1 MVLLYFNVHILKK
14 LMIRHTWVNKS
25 IKQNKNSVKYF
36 RKRFVTDGNTP
47 RDHRPV
53 PEMEVQLSE
62 NMEPSTENCLT
73 VDQSNNLS
81 SINRTILNASSRK
94 CSVVA
99 FSNDG
104 DNVQLSEN
112 MEPSTENCLTMDQ
125 SNNLSSI
132 NRTISN
138 ASSRKYSVVA
148 FSIDGDNEP
157 NFDLSHECT
166 DSNDIDNTPLRYS
179 NSKKTRVMM
188 ADQTN
193 NSSLTNR
200 TISRASSGRASIVKF
215 SINDDN
221 EHNFDLIHKFT
232 DHNDIDSSPLRHTN
246 SKKIKIVENCIR
258 EEHTPDERTHR
269 FSSPDTTPG
278 TTNEISVELEEDRG
292 KLVQHYHPRIHQ
304 KHGGKNMVGLA
315 WVTLAI
321 VMVFM
326 ICHSIKWIA
335 NFYEMIMVSYEYLK
349 TL

>member
-1 MVLLYFNVHILKK
+1 MGVIPFMALLYFNINILKK

-25 IKQNKNSVKYF
+25 IKQNKKSVKYF
-36 RKRFVTDGNTP
+36 RKRFVTDGNTT
-47 RDHRPV
+47 RDHRQV

-62 NMEPSTENCLT
+62 NMEPSTENCLE
-73 VDQSNNLS
+73 VDQYNNIS
-81 SINRTILNASSRK
+81 SINRT
-94 CSVVA
+94 V
-99 FSNDG
+99 
-104 DNVQLSEN
+104 
-112 MEPSTENCLTMDQ
+112 
-125 SNNLSSI
+125 
-132 NRTISN
+132 SN
-138 ASSRKYSVVA
+138 ASSRKYSVVK
-148 FSIDGDNEP
+148 FSNDGHNEP

-179 NSKKTRVMM
+179 NSKKTRVIM

-232 DHNDIDSSPLRHTN
+232 DPNHIDNAPLRHSN
-246 SKKIKIVENCIR
+246 SKRIKIVENRIR

-292 KLVQHYHPRIHQ
+292 KLVQHYHPRIHL

>member
-1 MVLLYFNVHILKK
+1 
-14 LMIRHTWVNKS
+14 MIRHTWVSKSMKKNK
-25 IKQNKNSVKYF
+25 KSVKYF

-62 NMEPSTENCLT
+62 NMEPSTENCLM
-73 VDQSNNLS
+73 VDQSNN
-81 SINRTILNASSRK
+81 
-94 CSVVA
+94 
-99 FSNDG
+99 
-104 DNVQLSEN
+104 Q
-112 MEPSTENCLTMDQ
+112 
-125 SNNLSSI
+125 SSI
-132 NRTISN
+132 NRTISS

-148 FSIDGDNEP
+148 FSNDGDNEP

-179 NSKKTRVMM
+179 NSKKTRVIM

-292 KLVQHYHPRIHQ
+292 KLVQHYHPRIHL